1 MYPTGAGFQSYPTYL
16 PQQQTM
22 VPLPYVTQSR
32 QQPIPAQQTVIPIFG
47 RVVQSESEITPNEV
61 SMDGNI
67 SLFPLKDY
75 SCIIAKQWNSDGTI
89 KTLRFV
95 PQIENASEDIQTNEN
110 FLDHFDKR
118 MDELMTAVKKRQ
130 QHYSKNQYRGQEGEK
145 ND

>member
-1 MYPTGAGFQSYPTYL
+1 
-16 PQQQTM
+16 
-22 VPLPYVTQSR
+22 
-32 QQPIPAQQTVIPIFG
+32 
-47 RVVQSESEITPNEV
+47 
-61 SMDGNI
+61 MDGNI